1 MHPSKT
7 VSDPAPLLPF
17 LFAAWPEVKKTK
29 VRQWLKY
36 GAVTVNGRP
45 VTKHDHPLKQGDV
58 IAIRPEK
65 PDPAAESLPEGMR
78 ILFEDDSI
86 LVIDKPANLLS
97 VATDK
102 GMEQTAYTAAT
113 DYVRQRSRKP
123 ASRVWIVHR
132 LDRET
137 SGVMVFARTEAAK
150 QFLQKEWQ
158 RMEKLYVAVVE
169 GQPPKR
175 EGTLRHHLDES
186 QPHRVFIRAAAPDT
200 REAVTHYRVIRTDG
214 ERTLVEL
221 RLETGRRHQIRIQ
234 TAEVG
239 CPVAGDP
246 KYGKQ
251 ASGKGRRLALH
262 ASMLKIIHPVTGEA
276 MTFESPLPAELAGLL
291 RRGKIGGD
299 ASAAAS

>member
-1 MHPSKT
+1 MEMKT
-7 VSDPAPLLPF
+7 APVGGPLLPF
-17 LFAAWPEVKKTK
+17 LFSAWPEVKKTK
-29 VRQWLKY
+29 VRQWLKF
-36 GAVTVNGRP
+36 GAVRVNGQVETR
-45 VTKHDHPLKQGDV
+45 HDHALRPGDR
-58 IAIRPEK
+58 ISIQPEK
-65 PDPAAESLPEGMR
+65 PNPAAEALPAGMR

-102 GMEQTAYTAAT
+102 GAEQTAYTAAT
-113 DYVRQRSRKP
+113 DYVRRRTRQPS
-123 ASRVWIVHR
+123 ARVWIVHR

-137 SGVMVFARTEAAK
+137 SGVMVLARTEAAK
-150 QFLQKEWQ
+150 RFLQKEWH
-158 RMEKLYVAVVE
+158 RMEKLYLAVVE

-234 TAEVG
+234 MAEAG
-239 CPVAGDP
+239 CAVAGDP
-246 KYGKQ
+246 KYGKTPPR
-251 ASGKGRRLALH
+251 KGQRLALH
-262 ASMLKIIHPVTGEA
+262 AAWLKILHPDTGAEQV
-276 MTFESPLPAELAGLL
+276 FESPLPPELAGLL
-291 RRGKIGGD
+291 RRAKIGGD
-299 ASAAAS
+299 ESPPAS